1 MTAVER
7 LNHYHTSIP
16 KERVSEKKVA
26 ESWPEHGEI
35 KIKNL
40 TMRYR
45 PNLPLV
51 LNGVNLHIRSRE
63 KIGVVGRTGSG
74 KSSLIQALFRIV
86 ESEKG
91 SKIVIDSVDVSK
103 LPLQTLRSKLS
114 IIPQD
119 PVLFSGTIRRNLDP
133 FGMFQDD
140 ELWSVLQMVELE
152 TCVFFCWSCG
162 VVLLLGV
169 FSGCLRITSF
179 FSLFLLLLSFLL
191 YSITAGMCV
200 SLKIIFFTKLPTV
213 VKILV
218 LVSVN

>member
-16 KERVSEKKVA
+16 KERVSEKEVA
-26 ESWPEHGEI
+26 ESWPERGEI

-51 LNGVNLHIRSRE
+51 LNGVNLHIRPRE

-91 SKIVIDSVDVSK
+91 SKIVIDNVDVSK
-103 LPLQTLRSKLS
+103 IPLKTLRSKLS

-119 PVLFSGTIRRNLDP
+119 LCCL
-133 FGMFQDD
+133 
-140 ELWSVLQMVELE
+140 
-152 TCVFFCWSCG
+152 
-162 VVLLLGV
+162 VVQ
-169 FSGCLRITSF
+169 FEEI
-179 FSLFLLLLSFLL
+179 
-191 YSITAGMCV
+191 
-200 SLKIIFFTKLPTV
+200 
-213 VKILV
+213 
-218 LVSVN
+218 

>member
-26 ESWPEHGEI
+26 ESWPERGEI

-51 LNGVNLHIRSRE
+51 LNGVNLHIRPRE

-91 SKIVIDSVDVSK
+91 SKIVIDNVDVSK
-103 LPLQTLRSKLS
+103 IPLKTLRSKLS

-152 TCVFFCWSCG
+152 TCVLCCFFFAFFF
-162 VVLLLGV
+162 L
-169 FSGCLRITSF
+169 SF
-179 FSLFLLLLSFLL
+179 LVAYHFFFLFVSSASLFLVVFLQVC
-191 YSITAGMCV
+191 A
-200 SLKIIFFTKLPTV
+200 
-213 VKILV
+213 
-218 LVSVN
+218 

>member
-26 ESWPEHGEI
+26 ESWPERGEI

-51 LNGVNLHIRSRE
+51 LNGVNLHIRPRE

-91 SKIVIDSVDVSK
+91 SKIVIDNVDVSK
-103 LPLQTLRSKLS
+103 IPLKTLRSKLS

-133 FGMFQDD
+133 FEMFQDD

-152 TCVFFCWSCG
+152 TCVLCCFFCCF
-162 VVLLLGV
+162 LLLV
-169 FSGCLRITSF
+169 LFWLLITF
-179 FSLFLLLLSFLL
+179 LFCLFLLLLS
-191 YSITAGMCV
+191 AQVCA
-200 SLKIIFFTKLPTV
+200 
-213 VKILV
+213 
-218 LVSVN
+218 